1 MGLAQPDPYPLPRAP
16 VKPATPVRVTT
27 VHIQVQ
33 RLPVHVQPP
42 AATAAPKHAPKP
54 AAPRHKRQ
62 KAVVRSTRSAPEL
75 VALAYSTI
83 DSPQHVSRTLV
94 LALGVLV
101 LLSASLVA
109 GAARELAR

>member
-1 MGLAQPDPYPLPRAP
+1 MPDAAHVAPASRNLWWLSFIDPDLIGKWMGLLQQ
-16 VKPATPVRVTT
+16 VKPDTVRVAIVFNRKSMSVYDGFVGTLAG
-27 VHIQVQ
+27 Q
-33 RLPVHVQPP
+33 RRTGV
-42 AATAAPKHAPKP
+42 
-54 AAPRHKRQ
+54 
-62 KAVVRSTRSAPEL
+62 PEL

>member
-1 MGLAQPDPYPLPRAP
+1 
-16 VKPATPVRVTT
+16 
-27 VHIQVQ
+27 
-33 RLPVHVQPP
+33 
-42 AATAAPKHAPKP
+42 
-54 AAPRHKRQ
+54 
-62 KAVVRSTRSAPEL
+62 VRSTRSAPEL

-109 GAARELAR
+109 GTARELAR